1 MEASHVESLMFWRAR
16 RPDLLV
22 AARARG
28 EHELCP
34 ICQNGWP
41 HLQLNALDV
50 PWQGQTVLLLDCPC
64 ESVRFERKMG
74 ALLKRVDQPIQGGPK
89 TFEQIKF
96 PERYPLTNAT
106 VDWAPMRGALAA
118 LGEMA
123 THPWQA
129 RWVFLHGQYGNGKT
143 HLLQAT
149 RGHLPALAAYVYAEE
164 LGQQIF
170 NAWGSDRQTN
180 SNSLS
185 VLIADLAAVPV
196 LLLDDLGTEY
206 AGSPFV
212 LSTIGNVIHRRYMQA
227 ESLPTVIS
235 TNLRDADLFSLY
247 PRVHSRLSDAAL
259 VSRFKFDMPDYRPLT
274 GGDPPAPAKPSA
286 PPNTKGFSG
295 GGL

>member
-50 PWQGQTVLLLDCPC
+50 PWQGQTVILLDCPC

-74 ALLKRVDQPIQGGPK
+74 TLLRRVDHGPGGEPK

-96 PERYPLTNAT
+96 PERYPLTNAPI
-106 VDWAPMRGALAA
+106 DWAPMRGAIAALTELAA
-118 LGEMA
+118 
-123 THPWQA
+123 HPWDA

-149 RGHLPALAAYVYAEE
+149 RARLPDLAAYVYVEE

-170 NAWGSDRQTN
+170 SSWGIDRQNNTN
-180 SNSLS
+180 LLS
-185 VLIADLAAVPV
+185 TLIADLSAAPV

-212 LSTIGNVIHRRYMQA
+212 VSTIGNLIHRRYMQA
-227 ESLPTVIS
+227 NALPTVIS
-235 TNLRDADLFSLY
+235 TNLLDTELLAIY
-247 PRVHSRLSDAAL
+247 PRVHSRLRDSAL
-259 VSRFKFDMPDYRPLT
+259 VSRFLFNLPDYRPLT
-274 GGDPPAPAKPSA
+274 GGEPPAAAKSS
-286 PPNTKGFSG
+286 PPNAKGFSG
-295 GGL
+295 GVP